1 VQITVLMVITDF
13 LEPFLSLSIKV
24 FNSVKRREKQTSV
37 HTEQIELK
45 FLSEKKKVFLHSIR
59 SSYEDLKTYCL
70 PLRLPVRSG
79 EHYSHEK
86 LTTVCAVVF

>member
-1 VQITVLMVITDF
+1 MQITVLMVITDF

-45 FLSEKKKVFLHSIR
+45 FLSEKRKCSCIASGLHTKI
-59 SSYEDLKTYCL
+59 
-70 PLRLPVRSG
+70 
-79 EHYSHEK
+79 
-86 LTTVCAVVF
+86 

>member
-1 VQITVLMVITDF
+1 MQITVLMVITDF

-59 SSYEDLKTYCL
+59 SSYKDLDYL
-70 PLRLPVRSG
+70 LLASQIASQIRRALQP
-79 EHYSHEK
+79 
-86 LTTVCAVVF
+86 